1 MINSERINY
10 MYIKVKKIKY
20 KTFFTTSR
28 KITLTDLLINVDV
41 RSNGGESGRV
51 PLIIE
56 CVTVN
61 QADG

>member
-1 MINSERINY
+1 

-20 KTFFTTSR
+20 RTFFTTSR